1 MIHRILAAALC
12 LGAASA
18 IGQEP
23 AAPPPPAP
31 DEGLTEEQ
39 SRKLIEQIA
48 LVQQEFAKT
57 KKQIIENA
65 LVRYKDAASSDANT
79 VEFYLACHRVVNIDR
94 KPAATKEEQQERDS
108 GEWRKRLLDSF
119 EDKLSASA
127 LRLQLQLLILSL
139 ESMTGKDPEALV
151 TALRACMQNV
161 VAFVQNAAAAA
172 GPDGENGRR
181 IVAVVGR
188 RGERDREEAQK
199 EKQRDQK
206 RGGIARVLGE
216 SVMGSLFAE
225 AYNLRTFLD
234 AAPKWP
240 QSAGDFRAAYADVIL
255 PWYRE
260 NGKSELPGVWDEY
273 LRGEMAFHQ
282 ATKTP
287 QAYAE
292 WGAGEYKKLYWSKWM
307 DLLTHQVNA
316 AMAAEELM
324 KIVRDNPTHP
334 SLKTWL
340 DELGRLSVQLGGPA
354 APPPSGN

>member
-12 LGAASA
+12 LAAASA

-23 AAPPPPAP
+23 AAPPPPTG
-31 DEGLTEEQ
+31 EGLTEEQ
-39 SRKLIEQIA
+39 ARKLIEQIA

-57 KKQIIENA
+57 KKQVIENA
-65 LVRYKDAASSDANT
+65 LVRYKDAASSEANT
-79 VEFYLACHRVVNIDR
+79 IEFYLACHRVVNIDR

-108 GEWRKRLLDSF
+108 GEWRKRLLASF

-139 ESMTGKDPEALV
+139 ESMAGRDQEALV
-151 TALRACMQNV
+151 MALRAYLQNV
-161 VAFVQNAAAAA
+161 VAFVQNAAAAGSA
-172 GPDGENGRR
+172 EGENGRR

-188 RGERDREEAQK
+188 RSERDREEAQR

-206 RGGIARVLGE
+206 RGSVARMLGE

-225 AYNLRTFLD
+225 AYNLRTFLE

-260 NGKSELPGVWDEY
+260 NRKSELPGVWDEY
-273 LRGEMAFHQ
+273 LRAEMAFHQ
-282 ATKTP
+282 STKTP
-287 QAYAE
+287 SAYTE

-334 SLKTWL
+334 SLKTWI
-340 DELGRLSVQLGGPA
+340 DELGKLSVQLGGAPA
-354 APPPSGN
+354 QPSSGN